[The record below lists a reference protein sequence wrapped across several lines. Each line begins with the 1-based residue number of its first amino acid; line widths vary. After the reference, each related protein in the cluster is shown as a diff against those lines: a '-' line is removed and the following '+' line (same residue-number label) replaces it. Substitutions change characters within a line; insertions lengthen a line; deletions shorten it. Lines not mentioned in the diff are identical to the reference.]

1 MANVRLQPPDSFD
14 FKKPDEWQRWKRR
27 FEQFRLASALSSE
40 SDERQISTLLYC
52 LGPDAEEVLVSTGIT
67 TDERKKYNDVVSK
80 FEQFFKVRKNTI
92 FERARFNRRNQQEGE
107 SAEQYITVLFGLAEN
122 CDYGEFK
129 DQMIR
134 DRLVVGIR
142 DSTRSERLQMDAELT
157 LEKAMKTIR
166 QREAVHEQQTVLKS
180 GENVIEPGNLDFV
193 KSKRQQSS
201 KFTKPSLAKICGRC
215 GKGPHGRDKCPA
227 RELTCHRCQKKGH
240 YQSQCRTKLTAS
252 QHSVSSETCIDASFL
267 DVLTANQKVSWTAKP
282 FLNNQIIDFKLDT
295 GAEVTAVSHEVFA
308 RLKNVTLQKATRVLL
323 GPARQKLDVLG
334 QFEGH
339 FKHKGEACQQTVFV
353 VKGLKTNLLGL
364 PTIIALKM
372 VSRVNEIS
380 DYNLDIPKKFPKV
393 FQGLGTMGEP
403 YSIKLKPDA
412 QPRAIYAPRNV
423 PLPLRG
429 KVQEELSRMQSLGVI
444 SPVDQPTSWCA
455 GMVVVPKKNGTVR
468 ICVDLK
474 MLNEN
479 VLREIH
485 PLPKVDETLALL
497 SGATCFSKLDANS
510 GFWQIPLSAD
520 ARLLTTFLT
529 PYGRFCFNKLPFGVS
544 CAPELFQKRMINILQ
559 GLQGVVCQIDD
570 VLVFGKTRKE
580 HDNRLCAV
588 MRRLESA
595 GVTLNSAKCEFA
607 KDQVQFL
614 GHLVSKAGV
623 QADPQKIAAIVKMK
637 SPNNITELR
646 RFLGMINQCGKFSP
660 NLAEITQP
668 LRVLLSKNCKW
679 HWSQTQVDAYEAV
692 KKEILKPTV
701 LALYDPTAFTK
712 ISADASSFGLG
723 AVLLQK
729 QKNVWRPVA
738 FASRAMTETECSYA
752 QIEKEALATTW
763 ACEKFS
769 DYVLGKKIVIE
780 TDHKPLVPLLS
791 NKRLESLP
799 PRILRFRLR
808 LSRYDYAIEHV
819 PGKLLYTADT
829 LSRSPVSSAELRE
842 LSLQEEAELF
852 AAVAVANLPAS
863 TQRLDVYKSKQQE
876 DSICSKILK
885 YCQQGWP
892 SKREISTEMKPYWV
906 VRNAFTVKQGL
917 IMYNCRIV
925 VPMSLQK
932 ETLQKLH
939 QGHQGGERCRLLA
952 QNSVWWPGLYRDI
965 QETVRQ
971 CSVCAKL
978 HTPNKEPMIP
988 SALPEYPWQKLG
1000 SDLFELQG
1008 KHYLLLVDYFS
1019 RYVDIVKLTSTTS
1032 GAVISAIK
1040 SVFSR
1045 HGIPELLISDNGP
1058 QYVSKEFEEFA
1069 EKYNFK
1075 HTTSSPHFPQSNG
1088 QAERTVQ
1095 TVKRLLSRSDDPFLA
1110 LLMYRATPLPWCG
1123 YSPAQLL
1130 MGRNIRTNIPQVIEH
1145 LIPQLPNQKKFRQ
1158 DDKKYKQQQKANY
1171 DCRHRVRELP
1181 LLPDDTKVWVTTD
1194 DKHVPGTVSTTAD
1207 TPRSYFVDTP
1217 TGTLRRNRA
1226 DLNMMLNDANVDEP
1240 THRTARSPVQTRS
1253 KTGTQVKPPSRFS

>member
-1 MANVRLQPPDSFD
+1 
-14 FKKPDEWQRWKRR
+14 
-27 FEQFRLASALSSE
+27 
-40 SDERQISTLLYC
+40 
-52 LGPDAEEVLVSTGIT
+52 
-67 TDERKKYNDVVSK
+67 
-80 FEQFFKVRKNTI
+80 
-92 FERARFNRRNQQEGE
+92 
-107 SAEQYITVLFGLAEN
+107 
-122 CDYGEFK
+122 
-129 DQMIR
+129 
-134 DRLVVGIR
+134 
-142 DSTRSERLQMDAELT
+142 
-157 LEKAMKTIR
+157 
-166 QREAVHEQQTVLKS
+166 
-180 GENVIEPGNLDFV
+180 
-193 KSKRQQSS
+193 
-201 KFTKPSLAKICGRC
+201 
-215 GKGPHGRDKCPA
+215 
-227 RELTCHRCQKKGH
+227 
-240 YQSQCRTKLTAS
+240 
-252 QHSVSSETCIDASFL
+252 
-267 DVLTANQKVSWTAKP
+267 
-282 FLNNQIIDFKLDT
+282 
-295 GAEVTAVSHEVFA
+295 
-308 RLKNVTLQKATRVLL
+308 
-323 GPARQKLDVLG
+323 
-334 QFEGH
+334 
-339 FKHKGEACQQTVFV
+339 
-353 VKGLKTNLLGL
+353 
-364 PTIIALKM
+364 
-372 VSRVNEIS
+372 
-380 DYNLDIPKKFPKV
+380 
-393 FQGLGTMGEP
+393 
-403 YSIKLKPDA
+403 
-412 QPRAIYAPRNV
+412 
-423 PLPLRG
+423 
-429 KVQEELSRMQSLGVI
+429 
-444 SPVDQPTSWCA
+444 
-455 GMVVVPKKNGTVR
+455 
-468 ICVDLK
+468 
-474 MLNEN
+474 
-479 VLREIH
+479 
-485 PLPKVDETLALL
+485 
-497 SGATCFSKLDANS
+497 
-510 GFWQIPLSAD
+510 
-520 ARLLTTFLT
+520 
-529 PYGRFCFNKLPFGVS
+529 
-544 CAPELFQKRMINILQ
+544 MINILE

-637 SPNNITELR
+637 PPNNITELR

-679 HWSQTQVDAYEAV
+679 HWNQTQVDAYEAV

-701 LALYDPTAFTK
+701 LALYDPTDFTK

-769 DYVLGKKIVIE
+769 DYVLGKKIVVE

-852 AAVAVANLPAS
+852 AAVAIANLPAS

-892 SKREISTEMKPYWV
+892 SKWEIPTEMKPYWV
-906 VRNAFTVKQGL
+906 VRNVFTVKQGL

-939 QGHQGGERCRLLA
+939 QGHQGVERCRLLA

-1008 KHYLLLVDYFS
+1008 EHYLLLVDYFS
-1019 RYVDIVKLTSTTS
+1019 CYVDIVKLTSTS
-1032 GAVISAIK
+1032 SSAVISAIK

-1045 HGIPELLISDNGP
+1045 HGIPEFLISDNGP

-1075 HTTSSPHFPQSNG
+1075 HTTSSPHSRKVM
-1088 QAERTVQ
+1088 AKWKE
-1095 TVKRLLSRSDDPFLA
+1095 LSRL
-1110 LLMYRATPLPWCG
+1110 
-1123 YSPAQLL
+1123 
-1130 MGRNIRTNIPQVIEH
+1130 
-1145 LIPQLPNQKKFRQ
+1145 
-1158 DDKKYKQQQKANY
+1158 
-1171 DCRHRVRELP
+1171 
-1181 LLPDDTKVWVTTD
+1181 
-1194 DKHVPGTVSTTAD
+1194 
-1207 TPRSYFVDTP
+1207 
-1217 TGTLRRNRA
+1217 
-1226 DLNMMLNDANVDEP
+1226 
-1240 THRTARSPVQTRS
+1240 
-1253 KTGTQVKPPSRFS
+1253 